1 MTKSKSGIT
10 PAEMQRGRHYIVT
23 ASRWPR
29 LKRGY
34 HVAVEGSDLLIAEE
48 MDYCRG
54 IWKQED
60 FRVEID
66 AAWYGMIAA
75 RTTRQCVNAYEIMR
89 KPKA

>member
-1 MTKSKSGIT
+1 MTKPKTGIT

-34 HVAVEGSDLLIAEE
+34 HVAVEGTDLLIAEE
-48 MDYCRG
+48 LDYCRD
-54 IWKQED
+54 IWKQAD
-60 FRVEID
+60 FCVEID

-75 RTTRQCVNAYEIMR
+75 RTARQCENAQDIIR
-89 KPKA
+89 KPRG